1 MPNLGGGEL
10 LIILIIVL
18 LLFGVGRVGRIGG
31 ELGSA
36 VANFRKGLTP
46 ASKKLKQS
54 KKKRRPKPPTSNIE
68 EQSLVA
74 AQGERLLFVCAAE
87 LHFWLRASFPSVIC
101 CW

>member
-36 VANFRKGLTP
+36 VANFRKGLDAGKQEAEAVEEEKKTE
-46 ASKKLKQS
+46 ASNQ
-54 KKKRRPKPPTSNIE
+54 
-68 EQSLVA
+68 
-74 AQGERLLFVCAAE
+74 
-87 LHFWLRASFPSVIC
+87 
-101 CW
+101 